1 MFSFSKKLLL
11 SFVVL
16 IVLLSVVFCYGRTHY
31 YNQAEQKAAQQ
42 ATQLKHYIDA
52 ELARFSKIPQLLTYN
67 NEVIDFLGAA
77 QNNEKKINNY
87 LADIQQASGA
97 SDIYILDEQGAVI
110 ASSNWQADHN
120 FLGSDLSFRPYFK
133 RAFAGEKVAYFA
145 LGMRTKERGIYFSQA
160 IYNNNQAVGVVVL
173 KVNVNKFES
182 DRELLNTAKGSH
194 FYVQLEDSVIA
205 ISDME
210 NWRLNTFSTLDI
222 THRRDIAQRRAYLD
236 YQPKLIAHSN
246 YTSQR
251 LLFSTID
258 EHNYLSV
265 EQKLR
270 FLNASVTVLVNVSN
284 ANIAQLP
291 ALFGFVVIYAL
302 IISLG
307 YVVLRRFVGVKK
319 LVYSHHSV
327 SQEISARTNAF
338 KAQQDALV
346 QSTKLAT
353 IGQLSMGFNHEI
365 NHPLNTINTY
375 LASAKR
381 LLAKGKFEALNENLQ
396 FIESLVARVHK
407 IVAQLNYFSDSAK
420 TIISEVPLSES
431 VAKALEINKNQLKQ
445 DNISV
450 LPPKIDSQLNV
461 LADKAA
467 LEEVLV
473 NLISNASQ
481 AMQGCI
487 TRELSISAN
496 YLNNSV
502 QLCIEDTGPGI
513 EVHDIDTIFEPFY
526 STKSVDGLG
535 LGLCISKQIISA
547 LNGTLSAQNR
557 EQGGAKFIITL
568 PCEPLTS

>member
-1 MFSFSKKLLL
+1 ML
-11 SFVVL
+11 VL
-16 IVLLSVVFCYGRTHY
+16 MAVVFCYGRTHY
-31 YNQAEQKAAQQ
+31 YTQAEQKAAQQ

-67 NEVIDFLGAA
+67 NEIIDFLGA
-77 QNNEKKINNY
+77 QQSIEIKINNY

-97 SDIYILDEQGAVI
+97 SDIYILNEQGAVV
-110 ASSNWQADHN
+110 ASSNWQADHT
-120 FLGSDLSFRPYFK
+120 FLGNDLSFRPYFK

-145 LGMRTKERGIYFSQA
+145 VGTSKKERGIYFSQA
-160 IYNNNQAVGVVVL
+160 IYSSNQAIGVVVL
-173 KVNVNKFES
+173 KVSVNKFES
-182 DRELLNTAKGSH
+182 DRELLNTDKGSH

-205 ISDME
+205 ISDMP
-210 NWRLNTFSTLDI
+210 NWRLNTFAILDI
-222 THRRDIAQRRAYLD
+222 THRREIAQRRAYLD
-236 YQPKLIAHSN
+236 YQPELIDHST
-246 YTSQR
+246 YSSQK
-251 LLFSTID
+251 LLFTTID
-258 EHNYLSV
+258 DHSYLSV
-265 EQKLR
+265 DQKLR

-302 IISLG
+302 VLALG
-307 YVVLRRFVGVKK
+307 YVLLRRFAGVKK
-319 LVYSHHSV
+319 LVYSHHNV
-327 SQEISARTNAF
+327 NDELNTLTHTF
-338 KAQQDALV
+338 KAQQHTLV

-353 IGQLSMGFNHEI
+353 IGQLSIGFNHEI

-381 LLAKGKFEALNENLQ
+381 LLAKGKFESLNENLQ
-396 FIESLVARVHK
+396 FIEALVARVHK

-420 TIISEVPLSES
+420 AIISEVSLNDSI
-431 VAKALEINKNQLKQ
+431 AKALDINKNQLKQ

-487 TRELSISAN
+487 TRELSIGAN

-513 EVHDIDTIFEPFY
+513 EVHDLDTIFEPFY